1 MFTFKD
7 YLTESKKTY
16 SFRVKVCGDLPKDF
30 SKQVKD
36 ALAKYDPCNVGTVKR
51 TPIQETPLDFPNKK
65 NMAVSIFD
73 VEVNYP
79 ANSPAI
85 SAVLSDCLNCGLDCI
100 IVRTPAEE
108 AEMIMNMAHMKVPGD
123 GEALLGK
130 DYETNAEAQKVV
142 GQVHVSNFL
151 KELEKLNAER
161 KKEFTKTEK
170 TEKVEST
177 DPDFETPKDSNNS
190 PLGNIKNPDPRQG
203 KTK

>member
-16 SFRVKVCGDLPKDF
+16 SFRVKVCGELPKDCA
-30 SKQVKD
+30 KRVKD
-36 ALAKYDPCNVGTVKR
+36 ALAKYDPVNVGAAKR

-65 NMAVSIFD
+65 NMSVSIFD
-73 VEVNYP
+73 IEVNYP
-79 ANSPAI
+79 ANSPTI
-85 SAVLSDCLNCGLDCI
+85 SAALSNCLGCGLDCI

-108 AEMIMNMAHMKVPGD
+108 AEMILNQAHMKVPSE

-130 DYETNAEAQKVV
+130 DYDTNAEAQKVV
-142 GQVHVSNFL
+142 GQQHVSNFL

-177 DPDFETPKDSNNS
+177 DPDFETPKDSNKS
-190 PLGNIKNPDPRQG
+190 PLGAVKNPDPRQG
-203 KTK
+203 KK